1 MNTETGSVPQTAQ
14 TLMAAMR
21 RGFFCRCPNCGE
33 GKLFGKF
40 LKVIDHCDVC
50 GEVYHHHRA
59 DDFPAY
65 IVIFIVGHIVVP
77 LVLFT
82 ETHYAPPYW
91 VHAVLWPAMVV
102 GLSLAL
108 LQPVK
113 GAIVAL
119 QWFVGMHGFD
129 EAKKKRELLARQ
141 ATAQQAAPQTV
152 N

>member
-1 MNTETGSVPQTAQ
+1 MSMEAGSVPQVEPSVMTA
-14 TLMAAMR
+14 MK
-21 RGFFCRCPNCGE
+21 RGFFGRCPHCGE
-33 GKLFGKF
+33 GKLFGKY
-40 LKVIDHCDVC
+40 LKVVDHCEKC

-82 ETHYAPPYW
+82 ETHYAPPNW
-91 VHAVLWPAMVV
+91 VHMVLWPTLVAV
-102 GLSLAL
+102 LSLAL

-119 QWFVGMHGFD
+119 QWLVGMHDFE
-129 EAKKKRELLARQ
+129 EAKKKRLALARD
-141 ATAQQAAPQTV
+141 TAPQTAS
-152 N
+152 